1 VKSVTR
7 RPNSPNFADAHL
19 HHAIALLERHFRKPV
34 PEIYRRSLH
43 DLDEAVRFKPH
54 YPDAYAA
61 RAMVRYLSGDREGA
75 NADFVE
81 ALSQDGEAAGAF
93 VLRGTMAYAEG
104 SYSASL
110 ADLDH
115 ALELEPDNR
124 GARMTRAWV
133 LLERGETQAA
143 LGDFGL
149 ASEGPGASSDT
160 WTNLG
165 LGLFATG
172 DYRRAA
178 ESFEKAMEIGP
189 QDAYLPLW
197 RYLAKARA
205 GDAASAAGELA
216 EARDWLMGDLWPR
229 PVYDLLIDGDDP
241 DALKDKAR
249 ITGAQETRELQVQAD
264 FFLAQFKLL
273 SGDPAAA
280 RRHFQAVLAAG
291 IGHLHHTPLA
301 RFELKR
307 LQD

>member
-1 VKSVTR
+1 
-7 RPNSPNFADAHL
+7 
-19 HHAIALLERHFRKPV
+19 
-34 PEIYRRSLH
+34 
-43 DLDEAVRFKPH
+43 
-54 YPDAYAA
+54 
-61 RAMVRYLSGDREGA
+61 
-75 NADFVE
+75 
-81 ALSQDGEAAGAF
+81 
-93 VLRGTMAYAEG
+93 MAYAEG

-165 LGLFATG
+165 LGLFAIG
-172 DYRRAA
+172 DFQRAA

-229 PVYDLLIDGDDP
+229 PVYDLFIDGSDP
-241 DALKDKAR
+241 GALKDKAR
-249 ITGAQETRELQVQAD
+249 ITGQQETRELQVQAD
-264 FFLAQFKLL
+264 FFLAQLKLL
-273 SGDPAAA
+273 SGDTAAA
-280 RRHFQAVLAAG
+280 RRHLQAVLAAG
-291 IGHLHHTPLA
+291 IGHLHHTTLA

-307 LQD
+307 LPD